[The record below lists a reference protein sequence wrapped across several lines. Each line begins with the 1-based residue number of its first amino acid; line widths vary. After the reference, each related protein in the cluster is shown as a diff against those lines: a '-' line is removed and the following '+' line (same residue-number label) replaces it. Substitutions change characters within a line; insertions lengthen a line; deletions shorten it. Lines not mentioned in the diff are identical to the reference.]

1 MASNF
6 HGNFFLQN
14 FFRSI
19 KEEEGFLGLNN
30 RDWAE
35 IKKQLIIY
43 GCSAV
48 ISIFLIKIQ
57 AKLMQ
62 NMKSTNNS
70 HEIQKKLLAHFRSL
84 NKIPKG
90 QCKIKNSCV
99 ISKRLFNRC
108 KGRRK
113 ERSEIDQ
120 RENPKEKVIRKKT
133 SLFLLF
139 KVLKSL
145 TSLKYDW
152 S

>member
-1 MASNF
+1 MHPF
-6 HGNFFLQN
+6 
-14 FFRSI
+14 SI
-19 KEEEGFLGLNN
+19 AIVIFYFKIFVLLS
-30 RDWAE
+30 
-35 IKKQLIIY
+35 
-43 GCSAV
+43 CSLV
-48 ISIFLIKIQ
+48 FKYFV
-57 AKLMQ
+57 
-62 NMKSTNNS
+62 NS
-70 HEIQKKLLAHFRSL
+70 HYFNLSWSSLMLTWTIQSSEKILFFVI
-84 NKIPKG
+84 NKVIVKIF
-90 QCKIKNSCV
+90 CKIKNSCV

-145 TSLKYDW
+145 TSLRYDW